1 VSVLGDLL
9 HEAFGLSSFRPHQEE
24 ACEAAFGGESSLLVM
39 PTGSGK
45 SLTYQLPG
53 LARRKSPEG
62 MPGSGRTTLVVAPL
76 IALMNDQVAKLQ
88 ELGLVAETI
97 HSNMP
102 VEDQRTVARAYNT
115 GDLDYLF
122 ISPERLAQAR
132 VPEWLGRRPP
142 ALIAIDEAHC
152 ISHWGHDF
160 RPEYRMLGKRLPL
173 VCGGE
178 DVPIVAVTATATP
191 AVQND
196 ILDKLGLAKRPHRT
210 FVHGF
215 RRTNLRVEVLD
226 VAPQSRLATTVTI
239 LRDTSRLPAIVY
251 VQKRADA
258 EELAFHLRQAEFR
271 AQPFHAGLPPSV
283 KVRTQAEFSSG
294 ALEVVVATIA
304 FGMGVDKADVRTVIH
319 TTIPESI
326 ESYYQE
332 IGRAGRD
339 GHESLCALFYSTSDE
354 KSHEW
359 FFKQGYPETSVLRE
373 VWNALSDKPER
384 ALRIFD
390 KVEMDEKLFQQCLD
404 KLRTHDGA
412 IVDGFL
418 DHEKTV
424 RRGDTMDWRVTY
436 EVQRAKKRRD
446 LEDMARFAGT
456 QAGHREALCRM
467 TALVDYFG
475 DQDDPGEPCG
485 LCDVCRAARG
495 DTILSD
501 VCSTRSDE
509 ENELRERVL
518 TYLADH
524 AGQSTGQ
531 MLTALLGSG
540 VSRDERTFFDHVL
553 GDLERKGLIV
563 TKLQAFPKDGKK
575 IEFRRAYLA

>member
-1 VSVLGDLL
+1 
-9 HEAFGLSSFRPHQEE
+9 
-24 ACEAAFGGESSLLVM
+24 M

-45 SLTYQLPG
+45 SIVYQLPG
-53 LARRKSPEG
+53 LARRKSAAG
-62 MPGSGRTTLVVAPL
+62 SPGSGRTTLVIAPL
-76 IALMNDQVAKLQ
+76 IALMVDQVSKLQ

-102 VEDQRTVARAYNT
+102 VEDQRAVARAYNA
-115 GDLDYLF
+115 GELDYLF

-160 RPEYRMLGKRLPL
+160 RPEYRLIGKRIPI

-178 DVPIVAVTATATP
+178 GVPILATTATATP

-196 ILDKLGLAKRPHRT
+196 IIDKLGLAKKPHRM

-226 VAPQSRLATTVTI
+226 VAPQGRLTTTVSI
-239 LRDTSRLPAIVY
+239 LRDPARLPAIIY
-251 VQKRADA
+251 VQKRAGA
-258 EELAFHLRQAEFR
+258 EELAFHLRQEGLR
-271 AQPFHAGLPPSV
+271 AQPFHAGLPPNV
-283 KVRTQAEFSSG
+283 KMRTQAEFSGG
-294 ALEVVVATIA
+294 ATDIVVATIA

-319 TTIPESI
+319 TTIPESV
-326 ESYYQE
+326 EGYYQE

-339 GHESLCALFYSTSDE
+339 GKESLCALYYSTSDE
-354 KSHEW
+354 RSHEW
-359 FFKQGYPETSVLRE
+359 FFKQSYPETTVLRE
-373 VWNALSDKPER
+373 VWNALSDRPER
-384 ALRIFD
+384 AIQVFGKIND
-390 KVEMDEKLFQQCLD
+390 MDERLFQQCID

-418 DHEKTV
+418 DHDKTV

-436 EVQRAKKRRD
+436 EIQRAKKRRD

-456 QAGHREALCRM
+456 QPKDLSAPCRM
-467 TALVDYFG
+467 TALVQYFG
-475 DQDDPGEPCG
+475 DQDDDGAPCG

-495 DTILSD
+495 DSLISD
-501 VCSTRSDE
+501 TCATRSDE
-509 ENELRERVL
+509 ENELRERL
-518 TYLADH
+518 LSYLEEH

-531 MLTALLGSG
+531 VMAGVLGGS
-540 VSRDERTFFDHVL
+540 VSREERTFFDHVL
-553 GDLERKGLIV
+553 GDLERKGSVV
-563 TKLQAFPKDGKK
+563 TRSQAFPKKGKK
-575 IEFRRAYLA
+575 VEFRRVYLA